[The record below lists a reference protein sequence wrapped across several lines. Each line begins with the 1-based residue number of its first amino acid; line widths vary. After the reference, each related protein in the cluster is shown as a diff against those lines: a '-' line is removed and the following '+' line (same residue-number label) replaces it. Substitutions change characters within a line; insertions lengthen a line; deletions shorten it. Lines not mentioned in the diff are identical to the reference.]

1 MVRKLYVSF
10 FMCII
15 ALNTVN
21 SAISGDFSPEQ
32 YKRAAWMTTRFYG
45 GQRSGIGPNWLI
57 MQHENSVYRTSFT
70 KDADGTRDLEGGWFD
85 CGDHVTFGQ
94 TFFFSAYVLS
104 KAYEAFPT
112 GFHDLYT
119 GLDYR
124 DFVKNAD
131 WDITG
136 GEPNGIPDLL
146 EEVKYATDWIIKAT
160 PDANTFYYEKGNGQY
175 DHKTWV
181 TAGKMSTQKVEDG
194 GEPRPIAKN
203 PDDGHMASFAA
214 AVLSLMSR
222 LYVKYDSAYAD
233 LCLKHAEFAYNYA
246 KPRKNQAVGAKTGG
260 FYGAPKAPVLAFVIA
275 AAEMYKSTGNEK
287 YLADVNADRSK
298 IETHNYGF
306 DYSNFHDLAPYA
318 IATCVP
324 LLRDTMLQIM
334 KKTFVDYYQNSVNGE
349 KVCTK
354 GNGGWGALRYPANHA
369 LVTALYS
376 RAMKISSYDQF
387 IYDQIDYIMGSN
399 NAKQS
404 FITGFCEGC
413 SKEPKLIHHR
423 NFFLRDD
430 NPKDEEKAKM
440 VIPERNRFFGYL
452 VGGKWVSTEYTES
465 VTNYATTEGGID
477 YNAGL
482 VGTFGYIMSMVMPA
496 DTSKMGITSVVN
508 SSSIMKNNRRIS
520 LNSDG
525 KALTI
530 RFDQKENISEVMLLA
545 PSGKMLYK
553 QKCSSVNLIRIPAGQ
568 ARGVYVVKFTTSR
581 GFDFY
586 THFIVQ

>member
-1 MVRKLYVSF
+1 
-10 FMCII
+10 
-15 ALNTVN
+15 
-21 SAISGDFSPEQ
+21 
-32 YKRAAWMTTRFYG
+32 
-45 GQRSGIGPNWLI
+45 
-57 MQHENSVYRTSFT
+57 
-70 KDADGTRDLEGGWFD
+70 
-85 CGDHVTFGQ
+85 
-94 TFFFSAYVLS
+94 
-104 KAYEAFPT
+104 
-112 GFHDLYT
+112 
-119 GLDYR
+119 
-124 DFVKNAD
+124 
-131 WDITG
+131 
-136 GEPNGIPDLL
+136 
-146 EEVKYATDWIIKAT
+146 
-160 PDANTFYYEKGNGQY
+160 
-175 DHKTWV
+175 
-181 TAGKMSTQKVEDG
+181 
-194 GEPRPIAKN
+194 
-203 PDDGHMASFAA
+203 
-214 AVLSLMSR
+214 
-222 LYVKYDSAYAD
+222 
-233 LCLKHAEFAYNYA
+233 
-246 KPRKNQAVGAKTGG
+246 
-260 FYGAPKAPVLAFVIA
+260 
-275 AAEMYKSTGNEK
+275 
-287 YLADVNADRSK
+287 
-298 IETHNYGF
+298 
-306 DYSNFHDLAPYA
+306 
-318 IATCVP
+318 
-324 LLRDTMLQIM
+324 M